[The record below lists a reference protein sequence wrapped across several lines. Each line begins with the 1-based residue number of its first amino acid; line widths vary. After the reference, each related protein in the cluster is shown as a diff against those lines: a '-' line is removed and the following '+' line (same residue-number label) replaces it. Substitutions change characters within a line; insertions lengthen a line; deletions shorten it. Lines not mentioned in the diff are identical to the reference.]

1 MAAVPVILEL
11 PARTDPQQ
19 GQPVEIEVTDMDAF
33 SADNKCACAASDD
46 NPF

>member
-1 MAAVPVILEL
+1 MAAVPVVLEL
-11 PARTDPQQ
+11 PARKDPQQ
-19 GQPVEIEVTDMDAF
+19 EQPAEIRVTDMDEF